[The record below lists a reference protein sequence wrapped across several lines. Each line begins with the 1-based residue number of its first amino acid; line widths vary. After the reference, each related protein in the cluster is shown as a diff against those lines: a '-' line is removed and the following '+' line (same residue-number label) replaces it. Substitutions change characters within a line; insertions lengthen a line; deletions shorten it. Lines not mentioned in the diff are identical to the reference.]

1 MIKKLIFLLIILS
14 SLFTSC
20 TQAPDDKGTLVIES
34 STDHYTIQEVY
45 ARRVGDPYYS
55 VVWSSSNS
63 GIEWTHANIYLEPGQ
78 YHIYVK
84 MCYYDTIYTYPST
97 GISTVCINE
106 GQTKF
111 LYVRN
116 LSLYQ

>member
-1 MIKKLIFLLIILS
+1 MLKKFLFLPFILS
-14 SLFTSC
+14 ILFISC
-20 TQAPDDKGTLVIES
+20 TQAPDGKGTLVIES
-34 STDHYTIQEVY
+34 NTDHYTIQEVY
-45 ARRVGDPYYS
+45 ARRVGDSYYS
-55 VVWSSSNS
+55 VVWTSSNF
-63 GIEWTHANIYLEPGQ
+63 GIKWTHANINLEPGQ

-97 GISTVCINE
+97 GISTVFINE